1 MFAIIHLLAT
11 FIADSRSG
19 TDPPVTVHVR
29 LAPAV
34 SPVLGGG
41 TGLRFVQGVR
51 AGMEHSGN
59 DGRAGEVSLAAPGD
73 DGRPV
78 RSRPPAALAVWS
90 NVLQAGPLS

>member
-51 AGMEHSGN
+51 AGMEHSGK
-59 DGRAGEVSLAAPGD
+59 DGRGGEVSLAAPGHD
-73 DGRPV
+73 RMPV
-78 RSRPPAALAVWS
+78 RASPATGLALGGSA
-90 NVLQAGPLS
+90 LQPCPLS